1 MINSDSDDE
10 PLVKSK
16 TTPSRFEVSRRVSS
30 GIFPS
35 VSSDISTSSNVCE
48 YNTLYLIIIL
58 SLLASSLSK
67 VSTGKTCNDSAVVM
81 VNEEEEDEVKEKGVF
96 KLGFQFR
103 KLVQQLLEQQ
113 VCE

>member
-16 TTPSRFEVSRRVSS
+16 TTPSHLDASMRVSS
-30 GIFPS
+30 SGISPS
-35 VSSDISTSSNVCE
+35 VSSNVSITSNECE
-48 YNTLYLIIIL
+48 HSTLYLIIL
-58 SLLASSLSK
+58 SLLASPFSR
-67 VSTGKTCNDSAVVM
+67 VSTSKSSTDSATVM
-81 VNEEEEDEVKEKGVF
+81 VDDEDEVEEKEETF

-103 KLVQQLLEQQ
+103 KLVKQLVEHQ